1 MTPIEALQKALEL
14 AGKNDSELAR
24 KIGATQNAVWQAK
37 QRGKVS
43 AEMAM
48 AIEQAFDGAVKAR
61 DLRPDL
67 PWPGCEA
74 SEALDANAGTA

>member
-1 MTPIEALQKALEL
+1 MTPDEALEKACEL
-14 AGKNDSELAR
+14 AGNNDSALAR

-48 AIEQAFDGAVKAR
+48 AIEQALDGAVKAR

-67 PWPGCEA
+67 PWPNNCTSEPADSNA
-74 SEALDANAGTA
+74 SAA

>member
-1 MTPIEALQKALEL
+1 MTPDEALKKAVEL
-14 AGKNDSELAR
+14 VGNNDSELAR

-48 AIEQAFDGAVKAR
+48 AIEQALAGAVKAR
-61 DLRPDL
+61 ELRPDL
-67 PWPGCEA
+67 PWPNNDT
-74 SEALDANAGTA
+74 SEAADANASAA